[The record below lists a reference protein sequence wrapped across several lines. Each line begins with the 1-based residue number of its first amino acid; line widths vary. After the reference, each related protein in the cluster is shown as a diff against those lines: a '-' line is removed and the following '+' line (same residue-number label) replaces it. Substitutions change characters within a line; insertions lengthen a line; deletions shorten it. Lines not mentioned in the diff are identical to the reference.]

1 MLPKMNEYIKTCK
14 DKGGDEKK
22 DNKLMSLDIDD
33 QPWESAAA
41 FGNAV
46 VNAVLCWF
54 YDGKKNKNCCG
65 KGFHMCG
72 LSFQVL
78 QCC

>member
-1 MLPKMNEYIKTCK
+1 MI
-14 DKGGDEKK
+14 GQ
-22 DNKLMSLDIDD
+22 I

-54 YDGKKNKNCCG
+54 WVGKKNAVVKVFTYVVFLFMFYSVADN
-65 KGFHMCG
+65 
-72 LSFQVL
+72 S
-78 QCC
+78 